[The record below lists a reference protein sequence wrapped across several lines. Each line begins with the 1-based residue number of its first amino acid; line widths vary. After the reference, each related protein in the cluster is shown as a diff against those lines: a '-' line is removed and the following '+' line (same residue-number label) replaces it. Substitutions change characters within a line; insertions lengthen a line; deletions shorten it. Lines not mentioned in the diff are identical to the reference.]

1 MRFPETETN
10 SLEYCINYF
19 KQNFFRGKKQ
29 RLREIPG
36 FLNGIFSPEKDIF
49 PHPDYFFKTTKM

>member
-1 MRFPETETN
+1 MHFPEPNTN
-10 SLEYCINYF
+10 FPESCINYF

-49 PHPDYFFKTTKM
+49 LHTEYFFKTINL